1 MSCPAAFSKTCP
13 AMYKFKEKD
22 LIGLVHGDDFVAVG
36 TDESLMWLDEVL
48 NKKYTAR
55 WEAKLGDGEKDDKE
69 AFFLNRLIRYVPDGA
84 DQDGERLEVD
94 ADARHAEFPGDLL
107 PSVGWSS
114 VGGMELAI

>member
-1 MSCPAAFSKTCP
+1 
-13 AMYKFKEKD
+13 MYKFKEKD

-55 WEAKLGDGEKDDKE
+55 WEVKLGDGEKDDKE

-94 ADARHAEFPGDLL
+94 SDARHAEFPGDLP